1 MNTNLQSE
9 KYGELLQ
16 AIAQAMAT
24 KNIEIDTLHE
34 EITRLKQLLNEAER
48 KELNYG
54 KQKRS

>member
-24 KNIEIDTLHE
+24 KNIEIETLHE

>member
-1 MNTNLQSE
+1 MNTNLKSE

-24 KNIEIDTLHE
+24 KNIEIEKLHE

-54 KQKRS
+54 KQ